1 MDQAR
6 STQKR
11 VRLVYADGSRDLALQ
26 LGRALEAAGFVLIDQ
41 GAQSDGEDAVVI
53 CWTPAA
59 VASDHVNMEAA
70 RARKAKT
77 FTPITLAPCTP
88 PAALGRPL
96 ADLSGWHGDATSREF
111 LSLVSTLHSRLSRR
125 MFSGDLWRSR
135 YLSWGGLG
143 AAGLGAVAIIANFG
157 DLRQTIDG
165 ALNPAASERALNET
179 NAKVE
184 EVLLLLKQKS
194 GQDLSDEAEAALRE
208 SIQRLLAAQDG
219 ARGAAAKKLA
229 SGNFEGAMMDLM
241 GAADE
246 GEKVVA
252 GLAETWMEIGALAYL
267 NDTFTAMDAYERATQ
282 LAPENFEALNMLG
295 SLYIRTGRH
304 EEAIKIYEKM
314 QNVAEGDEQN
324 AAALGNLGFAY
335 FSLDMLDDAERYF
348 RDALELN
355 EQAGNVIGAGEDLR
369 DLGEVLRLK
378 GDDEKAGEYM
388 RRALKIAQDANN
400 KGAEASAHLRL
411 GGLAFGR
418 GRLSEAGAAYTKA
431 RLLWEELGDPEGR
444 AVAMN
449 SLATVELER
458 GKLDAA
464 RAMVDEALKIAQD
477 VSARESEAYA
487 QGLLGEIAEKRG
499 DRIAAINHYRDAEFI
514 YRQNGQYTLAAPY
527 TEKMTALGAT
537 PSPEGPEN

>member
-1 MDQAR
+1 M
-6 STQKR
+6 
-11 VRLVYADGSRDLALQ
+11 ALQ
-26 LGRALEAAGFVLIDQ
+26 LGRALEAAGFALIDQ
-41 GAQSDGEDAVVI
+41 GAQAGGEDAVVI

-77 FTPITLAPCTP
+77 FTPIILAPCTP
-88 PAALGRPL
+88 PANLGRPL
-96 ADLSGWHGDATSREF
+96 ADLSGWHGDSTSREF

-125 MFSGDLWRSR
+125 LFSGDLWRSR

-143 AAGLGAVAIIANFG
+143 AAGLGAVAIVANFG

-219 ARGAAAKKLA
+219 ARGAAAQKLA

-267 NDTFTAMDAYERATQ
+267 NDTFTAMDAYKRATE
-282 LAPENFEALNMLG
+282 LAPENSEALNMLG
-295 SLYIRTGRH
+295 SLYMRTGRH
-304 EEAIKIYEKM
+304 EEAIKVYETM
-314 QNVAEGDEQN
+314 QYVAEDDEQH
-324 AAALGNLGFAY
+324 AVALGNLGFAY
-335 FSLDMLDDAERYF
+335 FSLDLLDDAERYF

-355 EQAGNVIGAGEDLR
+355 ERTSNLAGVGGDLR

-378 GDDEKAGEYM
+378 GDDEKASEYM
-388 RRALKIAQDANN
+388 RRALKIAQDTKDKAS
-400 KGAEASAHLRL
+400 EASAHLRL
-411 GGLAFGR
+411 GGLAQGR
-418 GRLSEAGAAYTKA
+418 GRLSEAGAAYTRA
-431 RLLWEELGDPEGR
+431 RQIWEELGDIEGR
-444 AVAMN
+444 AVALN
-449 SLATVELER
+449 SLASVDLDR
-458 GKLDAA
+458 GRIDAA
-464 RAMVDEALKIAQD
+464 KTLLDEALKLAQD
-477 VSARESEAYA
+477 MAARESEAYA
-487 QGLLGEIAEKRG
+487 LGLLGQIAEKRG
-499 DRIAAINHYRDAEFI
+499 DRIEAINHYRDAEFI
-514 YRQNGQYTLAAPY
+514 YRQNGQYTLAAPFADMM
-527 TEKMTALGAT
+527 KALGAT